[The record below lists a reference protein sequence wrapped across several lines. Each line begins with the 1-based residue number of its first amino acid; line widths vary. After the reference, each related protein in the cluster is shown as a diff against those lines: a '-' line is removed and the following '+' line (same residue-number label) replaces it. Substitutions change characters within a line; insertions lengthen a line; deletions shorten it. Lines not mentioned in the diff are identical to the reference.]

1 MKQDTTLKLVLNPEE
16 HAPTLTRFRK
26 AQRVWKALPVPRF
39 IRTALTAVLYR
50 FSGKVR
56 SAAVLD
62 QALGPYQSLI
72 PRPAAEIPAGPL
84 IYSSYLNDTSGIGRA
99 GRVSLQMLRQ
109 AGFSPSVH
117 DLRQAPDGWGQV
129 ESGGVWFCHCNAR
142 EAADFLLRVEDARAC
157 YRIGYWAWELPN
169 LPPDWADAAHLFHEV
184 WAPSRF
190 VADAV
195 ERALPDGGP
204 LVRCVPHPLPD
215 IDHVQPDRSRWGL
228 SDGVFAF
235 LCMYDVHSSAT
246 RKNPMGAIKAFQMA
260 FGPQRTDV
268 VLLVKVVAADESNT
282 CLDELVTQSAGWSN
296 IRIITDMLS
305 DDDANQL
312 LCSADAFVSL
322 HRSEGF
328 GLSIAQAMAM
338 GRPVIVTAWSGNM
351 DFCGEGAARVDFELI
366 PVRDPHG
373 VYLQYEAPGQVWA
386 DPNLETAAEVMQ
398 RFAENPDEARDL
410 GATARRHVRQVIPQA
425 YDVKHLRRWIT

>member
-1 MKQDTTLKLVLNPEE
+1 MKQDTTLKLVLNPQE
-16 HAPTLTRFRK
+16 HAPALTRFRK
-26 AQRVWKALPVPRF
+26 AQKLWKALPVPRF
-39 IRTALTAVLYR
+39 VRTLLTAVLYR
-50 FSGKVR
+50 LSGKVR
-56 SAAVLD
+56 TAAVLD

-72 PRPAAEIPAGPL
+72 PRPLAEIATGPL

-109 AGFSPSVH
+109 AGFSPRVH
-117 DLRQAPDGWGQV
+117 DLRGAPEGWGQV

-169 LPPDWADAAHLFHEV
+169 LPPDWADAAQLFHEI

-190 VADAV
+190 VV
-195 ERALPDGGP
+195 EAIEQASPAGGP
-204 LVRCVPHPLPD
+204 RIRHVPHPLPD
-215 IDHVQPDRSRWGL
+215 IDQVQPDRARWDLGEE
-228 SDGVFAF
+228 VFAF

-246 RKNPMGAIKAFQMA
+246 RKNPLGAIKAFQMA
-260 FGPQRTDV
+260 FEPTRNDV
-268 VLLVKVVAADESNT
+268 VLLVKVVAADESLA
-282 CLDELVTQSAGWSN
+282 CLDELIVQSARWPN

-305 DDDANQL
+305 DEDANRL
-312 LCSADAFVSL
+312 LCSADAFISL

-351 DFCGEGAARVDFELI
+351 DFCSQGAALVDFELI

-386 DPNLETAAEVMQ
+386 DPNLETAARRMQ
-398 RFAENPDEARDL
+398 EFADNRASSRALGEA
-410 GATARRHVRQVIPQA
+410 GRRHVRKVIPGS
-425 YDVKHLRRWIT
+425 YDVDHLRDWIT